1 MARHQASGETALG
14 QHVGPLIEKL
24 DVHVCELPTVRQPE
38 TDGTASW
45 SSTTMVIASVHAGG
59 ITGIG
64 YSYVAAAAA
73 GIIHDLLEH
82 QVVGRDAF
90 AIPEAFVRMCR
101 AIRNHGRP
109 GVCAMAV
116 SAVDVALW
124 DLKAKLLGVP
134 LAVLLGPA
142 RAEVPVYA
150 SGGFTS
156 TPLPE
161 LEREIAGYR
170 EQGHRR
176 VKIKIGAG
184 HAMDVERV
192 RVAREAAGDMELM
205 VDANGAY
212 TAKDAIALA
221 EALASYHV
229 IYFEEPVSSDD
240 LDGLALVRERVLP
253 NVAAGEYG
261 HDAGYFRRMLP
272 TVDILQADATRC
284 MGITGFMQADALC
297 TAANKALSA
306 HCAPALHVHPAAA
319 ALRLAHIEYFFD
331 HARMEQRV
339 FDGFPALRHG
349 ALVVDPRRPGLG
361 IALRPR
367 EVTCRAA

>member
-1 MARHQASGETALG
+1 MARHQASGETTVG
-14 QHVGPLIEKL
+14 DHVGPLIEKL
-24 DVHVCELPTVRQPE
+24 DVHVCELPTARQPE
-38 TDGTASW
+38 TDGTAAW
-45 SSTTMVIASVHAGG
+45 SSTTMVIAMVRAGG
-59 ITGIG
+59 VCGLG
-64 YSYVAAAAA
+64 YSYVDAAAA

-82 QVVGRDAF
+82 TVVGHDAF
-90 AIPEAFVRMCR
+90 AIPATFVRMCR
-101 AIRNHGRP
+101 AIRNHGRA
-109 GVCAMAV
+109 GLCAMAV

-124 DLKAKLLGVP
+124 DLKARLLGVP
-134 LAVLLGPA
+134 LSVLLGPA

-156 TPLPE
+156 TPLDE
-161 LEREIAGYR
+161 LAKEIARYR
-170 EQGHRR
+170 EQGHVR

-184 HAMDVERV
+184 HAADVERV

-221 EALASYHV
+221 DALAPYHV
-229 IYFEEPVSSDD
+229 VYFEEPVSSDD
-240 LDGLALVRERVLP
+240 LDGLALVRDRALP

-261 HDAGYFRRMLP
+261 HDAAYFRRMLP

-284 MGITGFMQADALC
+284 MGITGFLQVDALC
-297 TAANKALSA
+297 TAANKPLSA
-306 HCAPALHVHPAAA
+306 HCAPALHVHPAAS

-339 FDGFPALRHG
+339 FDGFPQLRRG
-349 ALVVDPRRPGLG
+349 CLVINPRRPGLG
-361 IALRPR
+361 LELRPR
-367 EVTCRAA
+367 DVVCHAA

>member
-1 MARHQASGETALG
+1 VGR
-14 QHVGPLIEKL
+14 HVGPLIERL
-24 DVHVCELPTVRQPE
+24 DVQICELPTIRQPE

-45 SSTTMVIASVHAGG
+45 SSTTMVIATVRAGG
-59 ITGIG
+59 VSGMG

-73 GIIHDLLEH
+73 GIIRELLEG
-82 QVVGRDAF
+82 QVLGRDAF
-90 AIPEAFVRMCR
+90 AIPSTFVRMCR

-156 TPLPE
+156 TPLDD
-161 LEREIAGYR
+161 LAKEIASYR

-184 HAMDVERV
+184 HAKDVERV
-192 RVAREAAGDMELM
+192 RVAREAAGDMDLM

-212 TAKDAIALA
+212 SAKDAIALA
-221 EALASYHV
+221 EALADYHV

-240 LDGLALVRERVLP
+240 LEGLALVRDRILP

-261 HDAGYFRRMLP
+261 HDATYFRKMLP

-284 MGITGFMQADALC
+284 MGITGFLQVDALC
-297 TAANKALSA
+297 TAANKPLSA
-306 HCAPALHVHPAAA
+306 HCAPALHLHPAAA

-339 FDGFPALRHG
+339 FDGFPELVRG
-349 ALVVDPRRPGLG
+349 ALAIDPRRPGLG
-361 IALRPR
+361 LTLRPR
-367 EVTCRAA
+367 EVVCRAA